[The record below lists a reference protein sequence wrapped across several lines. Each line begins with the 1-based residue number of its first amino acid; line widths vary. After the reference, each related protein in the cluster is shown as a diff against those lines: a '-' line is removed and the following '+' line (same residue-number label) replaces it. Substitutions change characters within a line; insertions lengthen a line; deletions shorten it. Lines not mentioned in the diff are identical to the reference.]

1 MSIEELRKDYE
12 EEFGL
17 YHLEYK
23 YTPDY
28 FKDRFW
34 STCRDVLEY
43 LTKEA
48 RSLNEDYEINHIR
61 LFFVLEFI
69 YFCAGVKEWP
79 TPEIVIDKL
88 SRMSFTL

>member
-23 YTPDY
+23 YAPDY

-43 LTKEA
+43 LIKEA

-61 LFFVLEFI
+61 LFL
-69 YFCAGVKEWP
+69 C
-79 TPEIVIDKL
+79 
-88 SRMSFTL
+88 